1 MTPLNA
7 FSVALSCT
15 IEQLWYFSVLWYEL
29 SYTEWPWGYL
39 VLQCT
44 CWEIQGRLKRC
55 PRLNSFKKFLR
66 NKAFLIGGS
75 SSIQRGFFASKFVL
89 KSISLYQP
97 SDSLSFVCHRVEEP
111 VLFKSQNSTTK
122 HHRLPLLQFLVMIIL
137 IAKIMVRQDS
147 VAIRKKVSVI

>member
-1 MTPLNA
+1 M
-7 FSVALSCT
+7 LSLLHSLV
-15 IEQLWYFSVLWYEL
+15 QLSNCGIFRFCDM

-66 NKAFLIGGS
+66 NKAFLIGGP